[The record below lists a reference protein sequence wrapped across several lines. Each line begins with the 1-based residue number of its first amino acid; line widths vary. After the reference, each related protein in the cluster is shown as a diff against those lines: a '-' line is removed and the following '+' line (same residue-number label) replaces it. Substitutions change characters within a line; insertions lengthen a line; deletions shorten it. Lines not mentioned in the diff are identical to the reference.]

1 MTVLPYIVPFFAGI
15 LNAIHSGTNAKLTQT
30 LGRPWWA
37 SVIVCVI
44 SGLVLCLGVM
54 ATREKIPSLASITD
68 TPWWAWAG
76 TAIAGVPVITTL
88 LYAGR
93 LGGAA
98 YNGLVIT
105 STMVASILLDHFG
118 LLGFSVH
125 HANVWR
131 LLGAAIMLGGLALIC
146 LF

>member
-1 MTVLPYIVPFFAGI
+1 MNTLMYVIPFFAGI
-15 LNAIHSGTNAKLTQT
+15 LNAIHAGTNAKLNETM
-30 LGRPWWA
+30 GRPWWS

-44 SGLVLCLGVM
+44 AGLVLLAGVLV
-54 ATREKIPSLASITD
+54 TRERFPSLPSIAH
-68 TPWWAWAG
+68 TPWWAWVG

-98 YNGLVIT
+98 FNGLVIT
-105 STMVASILLDHFG
+105 ATMVTSILLDNYG

-125 HANVWR
+125 PINVWR
-131 LLGAAIMLGGLALIC
+131 IVGGVVMLAGMALIC
-146 LF
+146 VF

>member
-1 MTVLPYIVPFFAGI
+1 MNWFVYAIPFAAGI
-15 LNAIHSGTNAKLTQT
+15 LNAIHSGTNAKLNET

-37 SVIVCVI
+37 AVFVCAI
-44 SGLVLCLGVM
+44 SGAVVFLGVL
-54 ATREKIPSLASITD
+54 ATRERLPSLSSITG
-68 TPWWAWAG
+68 TPWWAWVG

-88 LYAGR
+88 LFAGR

-98 YNGLVIT
+98 FNGLVIT
-105 STMVASILLDHFG
+105 ATMICSILLDHYG

-131 LLGAAIMLGGLALIC
+131 VLGGAIMLGGLALIC
-146 LF
+146 AF

>member
-1 MTVLPYIVPFFAGI
+1 MNVLVYVVPFVAGI
-15 LNAIHSGTNAKLTQT
+15 LNAVHSGTNAKLTET

-37 SVIVCVI
+37 SVMVCAI
-44 SGLVLCLGVM
+44 AGLVLFVGVLV
-54 ATREKIPSLASITD
+54 TWEKFPEFSRIAG

-98 YNGLVIT
+98 FNGLVIT
-105 STMVASILLDHFG
+105 ATMITSILLDHYG

-125 HANVWR
+125 PANVWR
-131 LLGAAIMLGGLALIC
+131 IVGGAIMLGGMTLIC

>member
-1 MTVLPYIVPFFAGI
+1 MSVLLYVVPAFAGV
-15 LNAIHSGTNAKLTQT
+15 LNAIHSGTNAKLTET

-44 SGLVLCLGVM
+44 SGLVLCLGVLV
-54 ATREKIPSLASITD
+54 TRERMPSGASIVG

-98 YNGLVIT
+98 FNGLVIT
-105 STMVASILLDHFG
+105 MTMLSSIVLDHYG

-125 HANVWR
+125 HANIWR
-131 LLGAAIMLGGLALIC
+131 ILGGLIMLGGLSLIC